1 MKPSSVG
8 RMSIA
13 AGAVVLAMVALAG
26 EAPRKKVI
34 AHGWDLLSAS
44 TEDVHRNRA
53 KFADTGYDGIAMPL
67 DIYDSAR
74 RRHSGRSIVDREE
87 CSDADF
93 ARSVKLVR
101 ECVGC
106 KGLAWSFGFVSWSPK
121 VRKSWSDDAAW
132 GKLAKVMG
140 TYARAARQA
149 GLKGILIDH
158 ENYSPRNQ
166 FLLSPEDGD
175 YAEVAALARARGR
188 QMFTEIFRGFPDAT
202 ILSFWLFS
210 WSFDINRTP
219 DPAGGE
225 AAFGDLWGPFLTG
238 MLDVMP
244 PTVRLIDG
252 NESMGYRAVVR
263 RDFAAAYWECTRP
276 VLSRIAPE
284 HRTKYLQ
291 SLSVGFG
298 LFLDA
303 AFDSLKGEPW
313 DAGEL
318 GGSRVAKLLEKTI
331 EAGSVADD
339 LIWVYG
345 QRGQLIDWD
354 RTYEWGTKRLKS
366 YPLWED
372 ALPGLAATCRAAV
385 DDVEGYASAV
395 ERAGWSLTNVMENS
409 SCKSVDGKSLP
420 YSYRTYTTMANPP
433 DTLFSFDAK
442 DGAGAPGCLRLA
454 DNRGTFTV
462 RARNLKPGE
471 IVRVV
476 LSMKGVGANAIVAW
490 QKDGNWDFK
499 LGRRYLTAKAGS
511 KPGEWSRAGAFFVV
525 PDGANGLGLSM
536 GGRLN
541 DCGPIKFDDIC
552 VFRRTRAGD

>member
-74 RRHSGRSIVDREE
+74 RRHS
-87 CSDADF
+87 
-93 ARSVKLVR
+93 
-101 ECVGC
+101 
-106 KGLAWSFGFVSWSPK
+106 
-121 VRKSWSDDAAW
+121 
-132 GKLAKVMG
+132 
-140 TYARAARQA
+140 
-149 GLKGILIDH
+149 
-158 ENYSPRNQ
+158 
-166 FLLSPEDGD
+166 
-175 YAEVAALARARGR
+175 
-188 QMFTEIFRGFPDAT
+188 
-202 ILSFWLFS
+202 
-210 WSFDINRTP
+210 
-219 DPAGGE
+219 
-225 AAFGDLWGPFLTG
+225 
-238 MLDVMP
+238 
-244 PTVRLIDG
+244 
-252 NESMGYRAVVR
+252 
-263 RDFAAAYWECTRP
+263 
-276 VLSRIAPE
+276 
-284 HRTKYLQ
+284 
-291 SLSVGFG
+291 G

-372 ALPGLAATCRAAV
+372 ALPGRAATCRAAV

-420 YSYRTYTTMANPP
+420 YP
-433 DTLFSFDAK
+433 K
-442 DGAGAPGCLRLA
+442 
-454 DNRGTFTV
+454 NR
-462 RARNLKPGE
+462 
-471 IVRVV
+471 
-476 LSMKGVGANAIVAW
+476 S
-490 QKDGNWDFK
+490 
-499 LGRRYLTAKAGS
+499 
-511 KPGEWSRAGAFFVV
+511 
-525 PDGANGLGLSM
+525 
-536 GGRLN
+536 
-541 DCGPIKFDDIC
+541 
-552 VFRRTRAGD
+552 